1 MLDLGIFSNN
11 DFDFVA
17 AGSIHV
23 LPTHLVL
30 TRILTYLF
38 FYNYVT
44 HVMDNIYRIFFLTRF
59 IYILIFITG
68 EKKMAKKL
76 EEFYEDINAVEFYVG
91 LIMEKRRDRALFGES
106 LIEIGAPYS
115 LKGLMGNP
123 ICSPK
128 YWKPSTFGG
137 DVGFE
142 IVNTASLKKLFC
154 QNMVGR
160 CPEVTF
166 RVPDFK
172 EGDVDEFLNKMKSE
186 L

>member
-1 MLDLGIFSNN
+1 
-11 DFDFVA
+11 
-17 AGSIHV
+17 
-23 LPTHLVL
+23 
-30 TRILTYLF
+30 
-38 FYNYVT
+38 
-44 HVMDNIYRIFFLTRF
+44 
-59 IYILIFITG
+59 
-68 EKKMAKKL
+68 MAKKL

-154 QNMVGR
+154 QNMVGE